1 MCGGVGAEK
10 GTRAGPRAALVAF
23 DAGRRLAAQLAHE
36 RGLDVVAVFDPRA
49 HEDQLVLEAHRFAFA
64 VVVVERV
71 AVLGPRPEAALD
83 VAAKL
88 TRIGVTV
95 VSVAEP
101 WVERMGSGLADLWT
115 WWRDARATERSGNLR
130 RALAR
135 AAAEGRALGRPRRR
149 IDADRARAL
158 LARMPLARAAAE
170 LGVGASTLRR
180 WARQHA
186 GVARLAHPF
195 VS

>member
-1 MCGGVGAEK
+1 MSVSVGPERGA
-10 GTRAGPRAALVAF
+10 RRGPSAALVAS
-23 DAGRRLAAQLAHE
+23 DAGRHAAAQLARQ
-36 RGLDVVAVFDPRA
+36 RGLDVVAVFDPRG
-49 HEDQLVLEAHRFAFA
+49 HEDRLLLDAHRFKYT

-71 AVLGPRPEAALD
+71 AVLGPGPEAALD

-95 VSVAEP
+95 VSAAEP
-101 WVERMGSGLADLWT
+101 WIEQIGSGLADLWA

-130 RALAR
+130 RALAH
-135 AAAEGRALGRPRRR
+135 AAAEGRAPGRPRRQ
-149 IDADRARAL
+149 IDADHARAL

-180 WARQHA
+180 WARQRA
-186 GVARLAHPF
+186 GVARLVHPS
-195 VS
+195 VA